1 MGIGDLFSIFAG
13 GAWLATET
21 AKEIGERAVGEKRS
35 RLIKAYIAEHTD
47 PELEQRMMED
57 VKNPDMYDAV
67 WERIESF
74 KRDNPVFCDEEA
86 KKSLIKKYDGT
97 YGYTSRFGWQNVGEE
112 RLPFRTANGSL
123 YGKSQYQDLELD
135 GNRNIAVMLLMQT
148 YGKMKLSHAKTT
160 AEKLY
165 PIPKTN
171 RNW

>member
-1 MGIGDLFSIFAG
+1 
-13 GAWLATET
+13 
-21 AKEIGERAVGEKRS
+21 
-35 RLIKAYIAEHTD
+35 
-47 PELEQRMMED
+47 MED

-74 KRDNPVFCDEEA
+74 KRNNPVFCDEEA

-97 YGYTSRFGWQNVGEE
+97 YDYTSRFGWQNVGKE

-160 AEKLY
+160 AKKLY
-165 PIPKTN
+165 PIPKSN

>member
-21 AKEIGERAVGEKRS
+21 AKEIGERAVGEERS

-47 PELEQRMMED
+47 PKLEQRMMED
-57 VKNPDMYDAV
+57 VKNPDMYNTV

-86 KKSLIKKYDGT
+86 KKFLIKRHDGT
-97 YGYTSRFGWQNVGEE
+97 YDYASIFGWQDVGKR
-112 RLPFRTANGSL
+112 RLMFRTANGCL
-123 YGKSQYQDLELD
+123 YGKSQYEDMELD

-148 YGKMKLSHAKTT
+148 YGKMKLSHARAT
-160 AEKLY
+160 ASELY
-165 PIPKTN
+165 PAQKSK
-171 RNW
+171 RHW

>member
-1 MGIGDLFSIFAG
+1 MRFGSVSSLLS
-13 GAWLATET
+13 ET
-21 AKEIGERAVGEKRS
+21 
-35 RLIKAYIAEHTD
+35 
-47 PELEQRMMED
+47 
-57 VKNPDMYDAV
+57 
-67 WERIESF
+67 
-74 KRDNPVFCDEEA
+74 NPVFCDEEA

-165 PIPKTN
+165 PFPNPTEIGNQRTCIKQVSLYIYQHKLIKYKD
-171 RNW
+171 